1 MRITRISL
9 TGLAT
14 VSATANT
21 ILMLL
26 LSLCFIFGGVTASA
40 VGLPLDMLDEIDEI
54 DEIDESGTVAFI
66 VLTILYFIATWIVTA
81 IWALIFN
88 LALTC
93 TGGFSIETSE

>member
-40 VGLPLDMLDEIDEI
+40 VGLPLDMLDEIDE
-54 DEIDESGTVAFI
+54 SGTVAFI
-66 VLTILYFIATWIVTA
+66 ILTIFYFIATWIVTA

-93 TGGFSIETSE
+93 TGGFYIETSE

>member
-54 DEIDESGTVAFI
+54 DESGTVAFI

-93 TGGFSIETSE
+93 TGGFYIETSE